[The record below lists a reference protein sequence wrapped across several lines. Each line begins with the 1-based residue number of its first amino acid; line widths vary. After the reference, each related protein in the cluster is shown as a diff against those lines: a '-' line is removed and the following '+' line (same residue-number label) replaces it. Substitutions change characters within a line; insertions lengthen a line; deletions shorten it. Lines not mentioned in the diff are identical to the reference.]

1 MNRRDFFKGLAI
13 SAFTASVGSNL
24 IEKADAFTVKT
35 YPITTKF
42 PEKDKL
48 ILYSE
53 RPPLLETPRQYFDRA
68 ITPNKL
74 FFVRWHLADIPTY
87 VDLNSWRLKIQGN
100 VKNPIEFSLD
110 DLKTKFEPVS
120 FYAVLQCS
128 GNGRNFFK
136 PKPKGIHWNHG
147 AMGNALWTGV
157 RLKDILNYAGIKSGS
172 IEVAFDGLDKPPY
185 PKTPDFIR
193 SLPLDRV
200 LEEDVILAYEMNN
213 EPLPYLNGFP
223 LRLIVPGW
231 YATHWIKSV
240 SRITVLDKPLKNFWM
255 EKAYKLPD
263 NDCECIKPGEK
274 PEKTKTITTMN
285 VKSVIAKPL
294 DNSIV
299 KVGEVIKIAGVAFD
313 YGSGIRDVL
322 LSFDNGKTWE
332 KANLGTYL
340 GRYSFR
346 EWFFYYKPKKKGK
359 LTIMSRAINNDG
371 QMQPFEIGWNPGG
384 YKWNV
389 VDKVQINI
397 V

>member
-1 MNRRDFFKGLAI
+1 MNRRDFFKGIVA
-13 SAFTASVGSNL
+13 SAVTTTVGSSIL
-24 IEKADAFTVKT
+24 QKAQGKVIDD
-35 YPITTKF
+35 YPIQTPF
-42 PEKDKL
+42 PEKEKL

-53 RPPLLETPRQYFDRA
+53 RPPLLETPRQYFDKA
-68 ITPNKL
+68 ITPNEL
-74 FFVRWHLADIPTY
+74 FFVRWHLADIPTN
-87 VDLNSWRLKIQGN
+87 VDLNKWRLEINGN
-100 VKNPIEFSLD
+100 VKNPVRLSMD

-157 RLKDILNYAGIKSGS
+157 RLKDLLEYAGIKAGS
-172 IEVAFDGLDKPPY
+172 IEVAFNGLDKAPY
-185 PKTPDFIR
+185 PETPDFIR
-193 SLPLDRV
+193 SFPLDKA
-200 LEEDVILAYEMNN
+200 LEENVILAYEMNN
-213 EPLPYLNGFP
+213 EPIPYLNGFP

-231 YATHWIKSV
+231 YATHWMKSV
-240 SRITVLDKPLKNFWM
+240 SQITVLNKPLKNYWM

-263 NDCECIKPGEK
+263 NDCECVNPGEK
-274 PEKTKTITTMN
+274 PKKTKIITSMN

-294 DNSIV
+294 DDTVV
-299 KVGEVIKIAGVAFD
+299 KQGQTIKIAGVAFD

-332 KANLGTYL
+332 KAHLGPYL

-346 EWFFYYKPKKKGK
+346 EWFFYYRPQKKGK

-371 QMQPFEIGWNPGG
+371 HMQPFEIGWNPGG

-389 VDKVQINI
+389 VDQVQINI